1 MTFGLLTAL
10 VGLALLDSTA
20 FGTLL
25 IPLWLLMAPGKVR
38 VGRMAVYLG
47 TVVAFY
53 FVAGLAIAA
62 GADMLVDAVRDTF
75 AQIPDAVLL
84 SLQLAAGAA
93 LVVAGIWWG
102 VRSGKR
108 AEDTGPGRLQRWRDR
123 AMTGAGGNGNG
134 SVMKLALIAVG
145 LEAATML
152 PYLVSI
158 GLLVNA
164 QLGIVGYAGWLG
176 LYNLIMVLPAALITL
191 ARLFWHR
198 RLDPVL
204 HRLNNYLAK
213 SSSSAVV
220 WILVI
225 LGGGLAAHAGYALV
239 TG

>member
-75 AQIPDAVLL
+75 AQLPDAVLL
-84 SLQLAAGAA
+84 SLQLAAGAV

-108 AEDTGPGRLQRWRDR
+108 AEDAGPGRLQRWRDR

-164 QLGIVGYAGWLG
+164 QLGVVGYAGWLG

-191 ARLFWHR
+191 ARLCWHR
-198 RLDPVL
+198 RLDPLL
-204 HRLNNYLAK
+204 HRLNNYLAE

-225 LGGGLAAHAGYALV
+225 LGVGLAAHAGYSLV